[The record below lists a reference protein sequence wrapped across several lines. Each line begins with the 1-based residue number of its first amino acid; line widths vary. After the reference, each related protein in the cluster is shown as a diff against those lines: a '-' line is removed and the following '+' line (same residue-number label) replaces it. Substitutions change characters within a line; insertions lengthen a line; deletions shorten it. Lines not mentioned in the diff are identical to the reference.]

1 MKIEDLKQG
10 DKIYDFNLT
19 QVKWYTYLC
28 IHPTGGGKYHILIDD
43 CEEPVRIYHSKLQEI
58 LDKGLKSYGEAQLKI
73 AEKLEELS
81 KYMRE
86 RSNTPLK

>member
-1 MKIEDLKQG
+1 MLFHE
-10 DKIYDFNLT
+10 LT
-19 QVKWYTYLC
+19 PPFFISIKLFLSAQKRL
-28 IHPTGGGKYHILIDD
+28 ILNINSHY
-43 CEEPVRIYHSKLQEI
+43 CI